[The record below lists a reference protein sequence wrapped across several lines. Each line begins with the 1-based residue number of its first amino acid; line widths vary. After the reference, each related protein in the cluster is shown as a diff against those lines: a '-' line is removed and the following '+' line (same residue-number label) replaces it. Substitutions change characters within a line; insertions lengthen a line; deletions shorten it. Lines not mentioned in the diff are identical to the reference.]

1 MLATYGDE
9 DFSQDE
15 MTTVAEKF
23 VNQRFEADID
33 GDGVVDDAL
42 PEDHTVFDDVFEKY
56 YGMWGDFDAQQN
68 QLSKSCAAVAEYFSY
83 NHNRMQSLINDM
95 VDIAAADGYI
105 DDLEEQMINMIAEN
119 WGCSANISYNAG
131 VPVILFVW

>member
-1 MLATYGDE
+1 
-9 DFSQDE
+9 
-15 MTTVAEKF
+15 
-23 VNQRFEADID
+23 
-33 GDGVVDDAL
+33 
-42 PEDHTVFDDVFEKY
+42 
-56 YGMWGDFDAQQN
+56 
-68 QLSKSCAAVAEYFSY
+68 
-83 NHNRMQSLINDM
+83 MQSLINDM